1 MVPSVSRARYF
12 VRCWHISQ
20 RTLSVN
26 ITHRCFS
33 NRTTH
38 PEDNTG
44 HQFKKRIFSGIQP
57 TGVPHLGNYFGAIK
71 PWVELQEEDGTHV
84 VLCVVDLH
92 ALTLPQDPTKLRENI
107 RDMAAS
113 LLACGIDPK
122 KSILFQQSSVSQ
134 HAELGWILGCL
145 TTLPRL
151 EHLPQWKQKSE
162 TMKEVPLGLFTYPVL
177 QAADILLYKATHIPV
192 GDDQVKHVELCRHLA
207 NVFNKKYGFFF
218 PKPKVITGDFKRM
231 KSLRNPAKKM
241 SKSDTD
247 VNSRIELTDS
257 DDAIRQKL
265 KKAVSDFTSHIS
277 YEPESRP
284 GVSNLVNIHAAFSNL
299 LPEEIVEDCLM
310 LDTLTYKERVAEVV
324 IEKLTPIRDEIVRLR
339 NDTTYLDDI
348 MRSGADQATA
358 IAVDTYDKVKH
369 LVGFT

>member
-1 MVPSVSRARYF
+1 MAQPSVRRAKCLVRY
-12 VRCWHISQ
+12 WHHSQ

-26 ITHRCFS
+26 ITNRCFS
-33 NRTTH
+33 SGAAH
-38 PEDNTG
+38 PEETG
-44 HQFKKRIFSGIQP
+44 HKYNKRVFSGIQP

-71 PWVELQEEDGTHV
+71 PWVDLQKEDGTEV
-84 VLCVVDLH
+84 ILCVVDLH

-107 RDMAAS
+107 RDMFAS
-113 LLACGIDPK
+113 ILACGIDPK

-134 HAELGWILGCL
+134 HAELGWILGCM
-145 TTLPRL
+145 TTLPKL

-177 QAADILLYKATHIPV
+177 QAADILLYKATHVPV

-207 NVFNKKYGFFF
+207 NLFNKKYGFVF
-218 PKPKVITGDFKRM
+218 PKPKVITGDLKRL

-247 VNSRIELTDS
+247 ANSRIELTDS
-257 DDAIRQKL
+257 DDVIRQKL
-265 KKAVSDFTSHIS
+265 KKAVSDFTSYIS

-284 GVSNLVNIHAAFSNL
+284 AISNLVNIHAAFTDL
-299 LPEEIVEDCLM
+299 LPEEIVEESLA
-310 LDTLTYKERVAEVV
+310 LDTLAYKERVADVV
-324 IEKLTPIRDEIVRLR
+324 IANLAPIRKEIVRLR
-339 NDTTYLDDI
+339 GDTSYLDEVI
-348 MRSGADQATA
+348 RSGADRAAGIAT
-358 IAVDTYDKVKH
+358 DTYDKVKQ